1 MVKIGLQ
8 IKAQLENVTN
18 LLAAGEDFR
27 WFLKTKCASC
37 GEVSSDFQYVTQV
50 ESAPLKGGR
59 GSASMV
65 TKCKLCSRENS
76 IDILKDTIKPYSN
89 DSGQFQTIVAFD
101 CRGLEP
107 VEFEARGGWTVEH
120 FESGASFDDV
130 SLVENEWADFDER
143 SGEPVGITELAH
155 QFIKV
160 K

>member
-8 IKAQLENVTN
+8 IKAQLENATN
-18 LLAAGEDFR
+18 LSAAGEDFR
-27 WFLKTKCASC
+27 WYFKTKCASC
-37 GEVSSDFQYVTQV
+37 GEVSAEFQYVTQV

-65 TKCKLCSRENS
+65 AKCKLCSRENS
-76 IDILKDTIKPYSN
+76 IDILKETIKPYSN
-89 DSGQFQTIVAFD
+89 DAAQFQTIVAFD

-107 VEFEARGGWTVEH
+107 IEFEARGGWTVEH
-120 FESGASFDDV
+120 HESGASFDDV

-143 SGEPVGITELAH
+143 SGEPVGITELEH
-155 QFIKV
+155 QFVKV